1 MAHGVMF
8 HHFHSED
15 HAPKPGSIDA
25 DMLRRMLAHLRERF
39 SLLDAGLFLERAL
52 EGSLGPK
59 DVVLTF
65 DDALKSQVDVARPV
79 LEEEAISGIFN
90 VYSSVFSGQPDR
102 LEIYADFRAI
112 AFKDF
117 PSFWA
122 EFVAVSA
129 ELFPELTLRL
139 EHEYPS
145 GYLSDFPF
153 YSESERRFRFLRDS
167 LLRPD
172 AYRVVMDM
180 MLDRSAYDLDSRIGS
195 LWMDRADLVG
205 LVRSG
210 HVVGLHSHSHPTRMS
225 ELSREDQVEEYTLNF
240 NWINEELG
248 VTPFVVA
255 HPCGDYSDET
265 LGILGDLGI
274 RVGFRSSLTEGPYG
288 SLLEIPR
295 KDHAVLM
302 KELS

>member
-8 HHFHSED
+8 HHFHSDD
-15 HAPKPGSIDA
+15 HAAKPGSIDA
-25 DMLRRMLAHLRERF
+25 HTLRRMLAHLRARF
-39 SLLDAGLFLERAL
+39 SLLDADLFLERAL
-52 EGSLGPK
+52 EGSLGPT

-65 DDALKSQVDVARPV
+65 DDALKSQIDVALPV
-79 LEEEAISGIFN
+79 LDEASVVGIFN
-90 VYSSVFSGQPDR
+90 VYSSVFSGEPDR

-112 AFKDF
+112 AFTDF
-117 PSFWA
+117 PSFWD
-122 EFVAVSA
+122 EFFAVSV

-139 EHEYPS
+139 EHEYPP

-153 YSESERRFRFLRDS
+153 YSDSERRFRFLRDA

-172 AYRVVMDM
+172 AYRVVMDL
-180 MLDRSAYDLDSRIGS
+180 MLDRSAYDLASRIDS
-195 LWMDRADLVG
+195 LWMDRADLEG
-205 LVRSG
+205 LVGSG
-210 HVVGLHSHSHPTRMS
+210 HVIGLHSHSHPTRMS

-240 NWINEELG
+240 NWISEELG

-265 LGILGDLGI
+265 LGVLGDLGI

-295 KDHAVLM
+295 KDHAVRL